1 MVIRQ
6 NGWLWKPLIEMDD
19 LGVHT
24 PLGTPQIQLL
34 KRFYGFR
41 PDMWRYGVTTFKA
54 SDLGL
59 DFRQN

>member
-1 MVIRQ
+1 
-6 NGWLWKPLIEMDD
+6 MDD

-24 PLGTPQIQLL
+24 PILGPPHIQLL
-34 KRFYGFR
+34 KSIYGFR
-41 PDMWRYGVTTFKA
+41 PDMWRYSVTTFKA

>member
-1 MVIRQ
+1 
-6 NGWLWKPLIEMDD
+6 MDD